1 MTTIQNINNSLN
13 IQITQNFVKND
24 IEVNN
29 FIENIVK
36 EVNEMTIDFNDI
48 NQIESLKNLNKQAK
62 LFTENLKIICDPLE
76 AEGKAIANN
85 RSKITTTLYSGKNA
99 IFQTKLQPI
108 LEAEQKLK
116 ELKNNYFVENATL
129 DIVKQK
135 IQELEKLKDYEFYC
149 YKQEAHLLI
158 EMYLPAL
165 KNTAEEL
172 QKQKEA
178 EEQAR
183 KEAEEKRI
191 QELVEKKAIEI
202 AKQKEEQEKRT
213 KEEQEPIADI
223 VNAIQEA
230 FPNAVIM
237 SKKLFNEQDKTF
249 EIQEIVKQYSNIKT
263 LSQEEQILLY
273 EFLNCVANDK
283 LPFIKIN
290 KSN

>member
-1 MTTIQNINNSLN
+1 MNTIQNINNNLN
-13 IQITQNFVKND
+13 IQITQDFVKND

-36 EVNEMTIDFNDI
+36 EVNEMTIDFNDK

-76 AEGKAIANN
+76 AEGKAIASN

-108 LEAEQKLK
+108 LEVEQKLK

-191 QELVEKKAIEI
+191 QELAEKKAIEI
-202 AKQKEEQEKRT
+202 AKQKEEQEKRI

-223 VNAIQEA
+223 LNAIQEA

-249 EIQEIVKQYSNIKT
+249 EIQEIVKEYSKIKT
-263 LSQEEQILLY
+263 LSQVEQIFLY
-273 EFLNCVANDK
+273 DFLNCVANDK